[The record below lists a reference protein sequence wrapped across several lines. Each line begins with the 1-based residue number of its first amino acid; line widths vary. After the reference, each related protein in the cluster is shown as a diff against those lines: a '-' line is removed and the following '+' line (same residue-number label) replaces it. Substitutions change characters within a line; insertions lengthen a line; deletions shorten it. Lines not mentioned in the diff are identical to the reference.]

1 MTKRRKRNNFSANS
15 QEKPFREPIAH
26 MKSLGGSRTSN
37 HGALWLYCKKT
48 GPKKPKKFGVRGNAL
63 LNPIAISISH
73 PYVAPRA
80 GAWIETPPSKHGSL
94 LGWVAPR
101 AGAWIETSYIS
112 RSERKIAAQALRR
125 YWQSTGDWRKPSRK
139 QREKNR
145 VIAGLIN

>member
-1 MTKRRKRNNFSANS
+1 MVKFDIVKEKEQYLAANIR
-15 QEKPFREPIAH
+15 EKPFREPIAH

-80 GAWIETPPSKHGSL
+80 GAWIETIHVLPMQRAQDRRPPCG
-94 LGWVAPR
+94 GV
-101 AGAWIETSYIS
+101 
-112 RSERKIAAQALRR
+112 
-125 YWQSTGDWRKPSRK
+125 D
-139 QREKNR
+139 
-145 VIAGLIN
+145 